1 MDKKLGVNSLDQ
13 VVDKMVTAIDDSQ
26 GEVFEIAE
34 AARQEHEAAEK
45 DLKDIK
51 DETVNII
58 QKVDDLREANRKA
71 RMNLMKVSQ
80 DLDDYSEV
88 DIKEAYEKA
97 KDIQVELS
105 LFEEKEKRM
114 RQKRDELE
122 RRLKGIEET
131 VERAENLVSQIKI
144 VKDFLANDLQEFS
157 SQMEGL
163 KQKEQLG
170 IKIIEAQEEE
180 RKRVA
185 REIHDGPAQL
195 LANVVFK
202 VDYSQKLLD
211 NDVGQAKEE
220 LQELKKLVRKSL
232 QDVRKII
239 FDLRPM
245 TLDDLGLI
253 PTVRKYVEDFV
264 EKTGLD
270 IQIKVLAEEVDLRP
284 SHEVVIYRIIQEALN
299 NINQHAQ
306 AKRVDIKLELKHN
319 LANVVIKD
327 DGCGFN
333 VGEVLENQVG
343 KSSFGLLSMKE
354 RVELVQGSIKF
365 ESQRGKGTKITLKIP
380 I

>member
-51 DETVNII
+51 EETVNII

-80 DLDDYSEV
+80 DLDDYSET

-122 RRLKGIEET
+122 RRLKGIEEA

-144 VKDFLANDLQEFS
+144 IKDFLANDLQEFS

-253 PTVRKYVEDFV
+253 PTVRKYIEDFM

-270 IQIKVLAEEVDLRP
+270 IQIKVLSEETDLKP

-306 AKRVDIKLELKHN
+306 AKRVDIKLELKCN
-319 LANVVIKD
+319 LMNVVIKD

-333 VGEVLENQVG
+333 VDEVLEGQAG

-354 RVELVQGSIKF
+354 RVELVQGNIKF
-365 ESQRGKGTKITLKIP
+365 ESQKGKGTKITLKIP
-380 I
+380 V